1 VTAPAPTLLCVV
13 PNPSV
18 DRTAEVDRLE
28 VGAIHRPASV
38 LAVPGGK
45 GLNVARAAWSLG
57 ASVGAVV
64 LLGGHAGRWID
75 EELDRIGIR
84 HEAGW
89 VDATETRTCLSVLDR
104 STGRMTEVYEPSA
117 AVPAATWRRFEA
129 LVAGSIAAT
138 PPASLVAVS
147 GSFPTGV
154 GGAAG
159 GRLVRAAR
167 RAGRR
172 ILVDT
177 SGPWLSSALEAR
189 PDLVK
194 INAAEAAAVLGRAV
208 ETEADALAAA
218 VDLAGAGARTAIVT
232 RGPLGAVGWDG
243 ARGWAVD
250 PPVVDGSHAVGSGDA
265 FLAGLGVAILRS
277 EPFER
282 QLRRAAAAAA
292 ASLIVAGPGNLRRRA
307 AERLIAE
314 TAARRLR

>member
-1 VTAPAPTLLCVV
+1 MTAPAPTLLCVV

-45 GLNVARAAWSLG
+45 GLNVARAARSLG
-57 ASVGAVV
+57 ASVDAVV
-64 LLGGHAGRWID
+64 LLAGHAGRWID

-84 HEAGW
+84 HEASW
-89 VDATETRTCLSVLDR
+89 VDGTETRTCLSVLDR
-104 STGRMTEVYEPSA
+104 STGRMTEVYEPSG
-117 AVPAATWRRFEA
+117 AVPAAAWRAFEA
-129 LVAGSIAAT
+129 LVARLMAAT

-154 GGAAG
+154 GAAAA

-172 ILVDT
+172 IVVDT
-177 SGPWLSSALEAR
+177 SGPWLAAALGAR

-194 INAAEAAAVLGRAV
+194 INAAEAGAVLRRVV
-208 ETEADALAAA
+208 ETEAEALAAA
-218 VDLAGAGARTAIVT
+218 VDLAEAGARAAIVT

-243 ARGWAVD
+243 QRGWAVD

-292 ASLIVAGPGNLRRRA
+292 ASLLIAGPGNLRRRA

-314 TAARRLR
+314 SAVRRLR